1 MLFPLSPGVSFW
13 GVSFFDS
20 FFFFLGRGEA
30 SFIEIDCECIISII
44 IFHFMFQIFREFEE
58 EKFGIY
64 CRSIYRLTTTI
75 LGSFGFSEREQKHL
89 PIDLPSSRVLL
100 VRGAIF

>member
-1 MLFPLSPGVSFW
+1 M
-13 GVSFFDS
+13 
-20 FFFFLGRGEA
+20 

-89 PIDLPSSRVLL
+89 PIDLPSSHVLL